1 MLQGSLSKAVL
12 QVCARIGIQLGGR
25 LVLQVGEVAAA
36 VEAATEVGAVEA
48 AIEAGAVLRQGTE
61 VKPDT

>member
-1 MLQGSLSKAVL
+1 ML
-12 QVCARIGIQLGGR
+12 QVCARIGIQIGGR

-36 VEAATEVGAVEA
+36 VEAAIEV
-48 AIEAGAVLRQGTE
+48 GAVLRQGTE